1 MTRNKRILRGGHHA
15 TSLSRRS
22 FLGVMAGVATGLV
35 LPHSMAKAASTP
47 ERTLSFLHLHTGEKL
62 SATYWVEGE
71 YVDESLHALN
81 RLLRDHRSGESHTMD
96 RGLFDLLFSLRESMD
111 SSKPFHV
118 ISAYRS
124 PKTNAMLSNKSRG
137 VAKSS
142 LHMQG
147 KAIDI
152 RLPGRDLQQLHKAAR
167 ALKGGGVG
175 LYTKSD
181 FVHVDTGRVR
191 YW

>member
-1 MTRNKRILRGGHHA
+1 
-15 TSLSRRS
+15 
-22 FLGVMAGVATGLV
+22 MAGVATGLV

-71 YVDESLHALN
+71 YVDEGLHALN
-81 RLLRDHRSGESHTMD
+81 RLLRDHRSGESHSMD
-96 RGLFDLLFSLRESMD
+96 KELFDLLFSLRESMD

-118 ISAYRS
+118 ISAFRS
-124 PKTNAMLSNKSRG
+124 PKTNAMLSSKSRG